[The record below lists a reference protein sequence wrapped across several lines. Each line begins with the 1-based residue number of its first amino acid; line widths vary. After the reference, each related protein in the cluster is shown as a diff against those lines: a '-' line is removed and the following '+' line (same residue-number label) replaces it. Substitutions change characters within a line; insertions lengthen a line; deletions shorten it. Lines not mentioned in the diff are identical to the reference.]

1 MKPARYL
8 PFLALSGLFLM
19 STTQAEMYK
28 WTDKNGKIHYT
39 QTPPP
44 ADIKGKNMDND
55 VKLSTGKLGN
65 VIPTASTPSAKK
77 ETPEEAG
84 KRSTEQHKA
93 FCDDQKRILEDLT
106 TKSLIKWK
114 DNPNDKEGYF
124 LNAEQKAQ
132 KKQDIQ
138 KNLDQMCSPAM
149 FEQVQQAEERAKN
162 NKTASEVAAQA
173 NTGSSAGANGGKTG
187 AGNGSAGSK
196 PMPPANSNGTISR

>member
-8 PFLALSGLFLM
+8 PFIALSGFLIM
-19 STTQAEMYK
+19 STTHAEMYK
-28 WTDKNGKIHYT
+28 WTDKKGEIHYT

-44 ADIKGKNMDND
+44 SDIKGKNMDDD

-65 VIPTASTPSAKK
+65 VIATPSTPSTKK

-93 FCDDQKRILEDLT
+93 FCDDQKRIINDLT

-124 LNAEQKAQ
+124 LTAEQKAQ
-132 KKQDIQ
+132 KKQEVQ
-138 KNLDQMCSPAM
+138 KNIDQMCSPAM
-149 FEQVQQAEERAKN
+149 FEQVQQAEARAKN
-162 NKTASEVAAQA
+162 SQTASEVVAQA
-173 NTGSSAGANGGKTG
+173 NAGASGAGKTGASNGSAGANL
-187 AGNGSAGSK
+187 
-196 PMPPANSNGTISR
+196 MPPANSNGTVSR

>member
-8 PFLALSGLFLM
+8 PFIVLSGLLIM

-28 WTDKNGKIHYT
+28 WTDKNGEIHYT

-65 VIPTASTPSAKK
+65 VIPSASTSNTKK

-93 FCDDQKRILEDLT
+93 FCDDQKRIIEDLT
-106 TKSLIKWK
+106 AKSLIKWK

-124 LNAEQKAQ
+124 LTAEQKVQ
-132 KKQDIQ
+132 KKQEVQ
-138 KNLDQMCSPAM
+138 KNIDQMCSPAM
-149 FEQVQQAEERAKN
+149 FEQVQQAEARAKN
-162 NKTASEVAAQA
+162 SQTASEVAAQA
-173 NTGSSAGANGGKTG
+173 NSSSGSSSGGKTG
-187 AGNGSAGSK
+187 ASTGATAPHS
-196 PMPPANSNGTISR
+196 MPPANSNGTISR

>member
-8 PFLALSGLFLM
+8 PFIVLSGLLIM

-28 WTDKNGKIHYT
+28 WTDKNGEIHYT

-44 ADIKGKNMDND
+44 ADIKGKNIEDD

-65 VIPTASTPSAKK
+65 VLPTASVPSPKK

-93 FCDDQKRILEDLT
+93 FCDDQKRIIEDLT

-124 LNAEQKAQ
+124 LTAEQKTQ
-132 KKQDIQ
+132 KKQEVQ
-138 KNLDQMCSPAM
+138 KNIDQMCSPAM
-149 FEQVQQAEERAKN
+149 FEQVQQAEVRAKN
-162 NKTASEVAAQA
+162 NKTAAEVAAQT
-173 NTGSSAGANGGKTG
+173 NTSGSAGASGNKTG
-187 AGNGSAGSK
+187 ISNTATS
-196 PMPPANSNGTISR
+196 PMPPANSNGTTSR

>member
-8 PFLALSGLFLM
+8 PFIVLSGLLIM

-28 WTDKNGKIHYT
+28 WTDKNGEIHYT

-44 ADIKGKNMDND
+44 ADIKGKSMDND

-65 VIPTASTPSAKK
+65 VIPTSSTPDTKK
-77 ETPEEAG
+77 ETPEAAG

-93 FCDDQKRILEDLT
+93 FCDDQKRIIEDLT

-124 LNAEQKAQ
+124 LTAEQKAQ
-132 KKQDIQ
+132 KKQKVQ
-138 KNLDQMCSPAM
+138 KNIDQMCSPAM

-162 NKTASEVAAQA
+162 SKTASEVATQA
-173 NTGSSAGANGGKTG
+173 SSSSTSSSDGKTSASTG
-187 AGNGSAGSK
+187 ATAPHS
-196 PMPPANSNGTISR
+196 MPPANSNGTISR